1 MQDTRLPL
9 VWVLDCHS
17 VFPPKTPALR
27 PALTDTISELLV
39 VEEAARAATGVTIAE
54 DATTEAIVKELDPK
68 VEQGENTEER

>member
-27 PALTDTISELLV
+27 QALTDTTSELLV
-39 VEEAARAATGVTIAE
+39 VVEAARAVVGVTTAE
-54 DATTEAIVKELDPK
+54 DATTDAIVKP
-68 VEQGENTEER
+68 GAGG